1 MAINMTPKADESKP
15 LFIHRF
21 QNSEE
26 GIQMG
31 RVQAAK
37 AAAAVWDYY
46 SRQRTERATQTEG
59 SQRQSQVQKWQ
70 RKAESL
76 RGHLKTLKSVA
87 DSIDGDGFW
96 PEADAVTNA
105 INVIT
110 KRLREVESRYAESSG
125 I

>member
-1 MAINMTPKADESKP
+1 MAIKMIPRADETKP

-31 RVQAAK
+31 RFPASR

-46 SRQRTERATQTEG
+46 DRQCKERATHGEDTRRQT
-59 SQRQSQVQKWQ
+59 QIQKWQ

-76 RGHLKTLKSVA
+76 RGHLRTLKTVA

-105 INVIT
+105 IKVIT
-110 KRLREVESRYAESSG
+110 ARLREVESRYAKS
-125 I
+125 